1 MVRFSDSELLTQNL
15 PLLAHVHQHCSNLCW
30 CVTSHECANG
40 CASVSS
46 AAKRIHQKKISQQK
60 LRKPLF
66 NLHTSTLPKPLEIT
80 RLSWSHSHTQSHKP
94 SRHLTS
100 TPAQPPCSH
109 LRSVRQVN
117 RMDLLG
123 VAGGAGEVVEAAV
136 SLLFRGRSKLF
147 PRARQPKPK
156 VAKVSPLRRPPP
168 PPKLLLKRRRA
179 S

>member
-1 MVRFSDSELLTQNL
+1 VVRFSDSELLTQNL

-46 AAKRIHQKKISQQK
+46 AAKRIHQKRISQQK

-80 RLSWSHSHTQSHKP
+80 RLSWSHSHSQSHKP

-109 LRSVRQVN
+109 LRSVRRAN
-117 RMDLLG
+117 PMDLLG

-136 SLLFRGRSKLF
+136 SLLFKGGSKRF
-147 PRARQPKPK
+147 PRARQPRQK
-156 VAKVSPLRRPPP
+156 VAKLSPLRRPPP
-168 PPKLLLKRRRA
+168 PPKLLLKRRRE

>member
-1 MVRFSDSELLTQNL
+1 MRFSDSELLTQNVPL
-15 PLLAHVHQHCSNLCW
+15 PAHVHQHCSNLCW

-46 AAKRIHQKKISQQK
+46 AAKRIHQKRISQQK

-80 RLSWSHSHTQSHKP
+80 RRSWSPRRSQSQKP

-117 RMDLLG
+117 RMHLLG
-123 VAGGAGEVVEAAV
+123 VAGGAGEVVEDAV

-147 PRARQPKPK
+147 RRARQPRAK
-156 VAKVSPLRRPPP
+156 VAKLSPLRRPPP
-168 PPKLLLKRRRA
+168 PPKLLLKSRRE